1 MSVWPC
7 ILALAVGI
15 ALGLPALAGPV
26 QLDGLTFSDELGG
39 FDIVNASGSGSL
51 EDPFVLVENITGDGP
66 AILTIRGMTHAFGN
80 RIRSHHD
87 VGFALTKVV
96 RNRTKRP
103 WSLFNLELRESIEQA
118 SPFGDGLSFGQ
129 ASEAG
134 RPFRSDRFAE
144 VLETDRALRRRPVFG
159 GLVAPGETV
168 AVSVVVTDTTPTW
181 EFFLLQTEDS
191 PLAALPP
198 SGSPRIEIR
207 AGLGDTRGMG
217 ALGNRLLDAH
227 RDLTRADAPLSSSPR
242 GVRGGSGWW
251 RAPSGGVGTRRR
263 GLERRSKR
271 NETVVSRRLQSRRRG
286 QERHRPQLR
295 PDGRRHT
302 AADRGIARSYFHG
315 LGWIQYGLAG
325 IGVVLILVGLVA
337 PDSLSPLHRAWDKLG
352 LILFRVVNPVVLA
365 LIYAIVIVPVG
376 FLMRA
381 TGRDPLRLKRDA
393 QADSYW
399 IVRDPPGPAPDT
411 MTNQF

>member
-1 MSVWPC
+1 VSVWPC

-15 ALGLPALAGPV
+15 GLGEPALAGPV
-26 QLDGLTFSDELGG
+26 QLGGLTFSDELGG

-66 AILTIRGMTHAFGN
+66 AILIIRGMTHAFGN

-103 WSLFNLELRESIEQA
+103 WSLFNLELRESISQA

-144 VLETDRALRRRPVFG
+144 VLETTEPYDGVQFFG

-168 AVSVVVTDTTPTW
+168 AVTVVVTDTTPTW

-191 PLAALPP
+191 PLATLSP

-207 AGLGDTRGMG
+207 ASLGDTGGMG
-217 ALGNRLLDAH
+217 AGGNRLVDAH
-227 RDLTRADAPLSSSPR
+227 RDVTRADAPLSSSPR
-242 GVRGGSGWW
+242 GVRRGSAWW
-251 RAPSGGVGTRRR
+251 R
-263 GLERRSKR
+263 
-271 NETVVSRRLQSRRRG
+271 
-286 QERHRPQLR
+286 
-295 PDGRRHT
+295 
-302 AADRGIARSYFHG
+302 I
-315 LGWIQYGLAG
+315 
-325 IGVVLILVGLVA
+325 
-337 PDSLSPLHRAWDKLG
+337 
-352 LILFRVVNPVVLA
+352 
-365 LIYAIVIVPVG
+365 
-376 FLMRA
+376 MRA
-381 TGRDPLRLKRDA
+381 LRWHRDA
-393 QADSYW
+393 
-399 IVRDPPGPAPDT
+399 PARARAEIEAE
-411 MTNQF
+411 